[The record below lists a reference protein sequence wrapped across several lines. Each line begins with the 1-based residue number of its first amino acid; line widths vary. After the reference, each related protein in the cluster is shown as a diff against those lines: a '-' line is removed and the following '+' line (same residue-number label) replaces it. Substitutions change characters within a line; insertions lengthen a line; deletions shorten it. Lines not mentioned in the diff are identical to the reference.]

1 MSRGKIKKFADR
13 CESLQNRGNLVRYVV
28 IFDMMRVQKRA
39 VWLNALLSDLIVHFK
54 RGGALYEMPA
64 LRYQL

>member
-13 CESLQNRGNLVRYVV
+13 CESLQNRGNLLRYVV

-39 VWLNALLSDLIVHFK
+39 VWLNALLSDGSIVNRALQE
-54 RGGALYEMPA
+54 RG
-64 LRYQL
+64 RIV